1 MCAVSSLLIPLTTL
15 EYYLHYE
22 GDSWQEETHNQ
33 DEKREVEMFHS
44 QDFKFLFLFFFLVS
58 NFVDQQTSLEITN
71 VKLFD

>member
-33 DEKREVEMFHS
+33 EDQGEVEMFQS
-44 QDFKFLFLFFFLVS
+44 EWIKWLLLFFFLVS
-58 NFVDQQTSLEITN
+58 NFIHHKTSLELYI
-71 VKLFD
+71 VW